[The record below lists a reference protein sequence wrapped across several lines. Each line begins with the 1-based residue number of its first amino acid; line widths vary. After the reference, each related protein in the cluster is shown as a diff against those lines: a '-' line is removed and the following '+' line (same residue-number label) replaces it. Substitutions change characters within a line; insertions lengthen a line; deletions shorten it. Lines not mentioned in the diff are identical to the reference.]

1 MLKKL
6 KKILCALF
14 IYTFVLNFIPQA
26 HVFAQSQQIGNME
39 RQCKATKEGTE
50 TDRLT
55 KKMCR
60 EYFDEIS
67 LAGAS
72 GASAGAAA
80 SSGMG
85 AGATAAIIMGIA
97 AVGGVVAAIAD
108 GGGGGSSSAVS
119 HH

>member
-1 MLKKL
+1 MLKRL
-6 KKILCALF
+6 KKTLCVLLAF
-14 IYTFVLNFIPQA
+14 TFVLSFIPQA
-26 HVFAQSQQIGNME
+26 GVFAQSQQDDDME

-67 LAGAS
+67 IAGAS

-85 AGATAAIIMGIA
+85 AGTTVAIIIGIA
-97 AVGGVVAAIAD
+97 AVGAAVAAIAD